1 MLNTTGIALVIFFV
15 YWGIVEYL
23 KASGK
28 LEKYNL
34 SSFGPILLVRTS
46 RGLDFLDKLSKF
58 KTFWRIFAN
67 LGIPAVF
74 AGMLFMFALVLAM
87 DYVILTSPPQPSE
100 LTHPR
105 SALLIPGVN
114 PYIPLV
120 WGLIGLAVT
129 LIVHEFSHAILC
141 RVEGVKV
148 RALGVVLALVPI
160 GGFAEPDEKQLL
172 GKESSLRAI
181 QRIRIFSAGV
191 ISNFFVA
198 AIAFSL
204 FFYLLSFLSP
214 VVTVVD
220 VEENTPAFGLVEKG
234 SVITSINGIPIQ
246 GQEDVERILK
256 GLESSDRVLIQFKDG
271 KSVELPK
278 IAGIKIADTISGYP
292 AEAAGLKKGMVIVS
306 VNGVDTPTLTSFQK
320 IMRSTKP
327 GETIE
332 LRVFSGGKFEEIK
345 VTLTKA
351 PEGEYG
357 FLGVRIEGLTYLS
370 GLRLGYS
377 KQMLDMLKGIP
388 SSLTSPV
395 GWLTIMS
402 MPFLFF
408 PGFGGEMLNF
418 FTPTGFWSQFGNL
431 LFYVLNAL
439 YWIAWLNFYVGLFN
453 CLPAVPLDGGRVFKE
468 ALSSILARRFGDRGE
483 AISEFAVKFLAI
495 AIFSSIAI
503 SIIIPN
509 LPLMGL

>member
-15 YWGIVEYL
+15 YWGVVEYL

-28 LEKYNL
+28 LEKYSL

-46 RGLDFLDKLSKF
+46 KGLKFLDKVSRF
-58 KTFWRIFAN
+58 KTFWRIYAN

-74 AGMLFMFALVLAM
+74 AGMIFMFTLVLAM
-87 DYVILTSPPQPSE
+87 DYVILTAPPQPSE

-148 RALGVVLALVPI
+148 RALGVVLALVPV

-172 GKESSLRAI
+172 GKDSNLRAI

-191 ISNFFVA
+191 VSNFFVA

-220 VEENTPAFGLVEKG
+220 VEENSPAFGLVEKG
-234 SVITSINGIPIQ
+234 SVITSINGISIQ
-246 GQEDVERILK
+246 GQEDVEKALK
-256 GLESSDRVLIQFKDG
+256 GSDRVLIQFKDG

-278 IAGIKIADTISGYP
+278 IAGIKIGDTISGYP

-306 VNGVDTPTLTSFQK
+306 VNGIETPTLTSFQK
-320 IMRSTKP
+320 VMRSTKP
-327 GETIE
+327 GETIV
-332 LRVFSGGKFEEIK
+332 LKVFSGGEFEEIK
-345 VTLTKA
+345 VTLAKA

-357 FLGVRIEGLTYLS
+357 FLGIMIEPRPDYLS

-377 KQMLDMLKGIP
+377 KQMLETLQSIP

-408 PGFGGEMLNF
+408 PGFGGEMLNY

-431 LFYVLNAL
+431 LFYVLNAI

-468 ALSSILARRFGDRGE
+468 ALSSILSRRFGDRGE
-483 AISEFAVKFLAI
+483 AISEFTVKFLAI

-509 LPLMGL
+509 LPLVGL

>member
-1 MLNTTGIALVIFFV
+1 MLNTTGIALVIFFA
-15 YWGIVEYL
+15 YWGVVEYL

-28 LEKYNL
+28 LEKYSL

-46 RGLDFLDKLSKF
+46 RGLKFLDRVSRF
-58 KTFWRIFAN
+58 KTFWRIYAN
-67 LGIPAVF
+67 IGIPAVF
-74 AGMLFMFALVLAM
+74 IGMLFMFTLVLAM
-87 DYVILTSPPQPSE
+87 DYVILTTPPQPSE

-105 SALLIPGVN
+105 NVLLIPGVN
-114 PYIPLV
+114 RYIPLV
-120 WGLIGLAVT
+120 WGLIGLVVT

-172 GKESSLRAI
+172 GKESNLRPI

-191 ISNFFVA
+191 VSNFFVA
-198 AIAFSL
+198 AVTFSL

-220 VEENTPAFGLVEKG
+220 VENNSPAFGLVEKG
-234 SVITSINGIPIQ
+234 SVITAINGIPIQ
-246 GQEDVERILK
+246 GQEDVEKALK
-256 GLESSDRVLIQFKDG
+256 SAGMPDKVLIQLKDG
-271 KSVELPK
+271 RSVELPK

-306 VNGVDTPTLTSFQK
+306 VNGIETPTLASFQK

-332 LRVFSGGKFEEIK
+332 LRVFSDGKFEEIK

-351 PEGEYG
+351 PEGNYG

-377 KQMLDMLKGIP
+377 KQMLEMLKSIP

-408 PGFGGEMLNF
+408 PGFGGEMLNY
-418 FTPTGFWSQFGNL
+418 FTPTGLWSQFGNL
-431 LFYVLNAL
+431 LFYVLNIL
-439 YWIAWLNFYVGLFN
+439 YWTAWLNFYVGLFN

-468 ALSSILARRFGDRGE
+468 TLSSVLARRFGDRGE
-483 AISEFAVKFLAI
+483 AISEYAVKFLAL

>member
-1 MLNTTGIALVIFFV
+1 M

-23 KASGK
+23 RASGK
-28 LEKYNL
+28 FEKYSL
-34 SSFGPILLVRTS
+34 SSFGPIILLRTS
-46 RGLDFLDKLSKF
+46 RGLKFLDRVSRF
-58 KTFWRIFAN
+58 KTFWRVYAN

-74 AGMLFMFALVLAM
+74 IGMFFMFALVLAM
-87 DYVILTSPPQPSE
+87 DYVIITTPPQPSE

-105 SALLIPGVN
+105 NVLLIPGVN
-114 PYIPLV
+114 RYIPLV
-120 WGLIGLAVT
+120 WGLIGLIVT

-141 RVEGVKV
+141 RVENVKV
-148 RALGVVLALVPI
+148 RALGIVLALVPI

-172 GKESSLRAI
+172 GKESGLRAI

-220 VEENTPAFGLVEKG
+220 VENNSPAFGLVEKG
-234 SVITSINGIPIQ
+234 SVITAINGVPIK
-246 GQEDVERILK
+246 GQEDLERALK
-256 GLESSDRVLIQFKDG
+256 GSEKVLIQFRNG
-271 KSVELPK
+271 KSIELPK
-278 IAGIKIADTISGYP
+278 IAGIRIAGTISGYP
-292 AEAAGLKKGMVIVS
+292 AQAAGLKKGMVIVS
-306 VNGVDTPTLTSFQK
+306 VNGIETPTLTSFQK

-332 LRVFSGGKFEEIK
+332 LKVFDNGELKEVA
-345 VTLTKA
+345 VTLAKA
-351 PEGEYG
+351 PQGGYG

-370 GLRLGYS
+370 GLKLGYS
-377 KQMLDMLKGIP
+377 KQMLDMLKSIP

-408 PGFGGEMLNF
+408 PGFGGEMLNY
-418 FTPTGFWSQFGNL
+418 FTPTGLWSQFGYL
-431 LFYVLNAL
+431 LFYVLNVL
-439 YWIAWLNFYVGLFN
+439 YWTAWLNFYIGLFN

-483 AISEFAVKFLAI
+483 SISEYAVKFLAL